1 MVTFAQNWQDAA
13 APGLPAD
20 HDRFESVDEN
30 ETFLNLGGFRRR
42 GARCCVV
49 VSREEE
55 GSRMLPSA
63 RCYVDVPVPDWVG
76 GFLEEDV
83 QQELNMTTSLER
95 ILEQSFLLS
104 QTMPAI
110 RGAVANRRKR
120 LQSSHRQERLSP

>member
-30 ETFLNLGGFRRR
+30 EAFLNLGGFRRR

-63 RCYVDVPVPDWVG
+63 RCYVDVPVPDSV
-76 GFLEEDV
+76 V
-83 QQELNMTTSLER
+83 
-95 ILEQSFLLS
+95 ILEARDS
-104 QTMPAI
+104 
-110 RGAVANRRKR
+110 RRDREPKKVP
-120 LQSSHRQERLSP
+120 SIKP

>member
-1 MVTFAQNWQDAA
+1 
-13 APGLPAD
+13 
-20 HDRFESVDEN
+20 
-30 ETFLNLGGFRRR
+30 
-42 GARCCVV
+42 
-49 VSREEE
+49 
-55 GSRMLPSA
+55 MLPSA